1 MLDKKTV
8 INSIESIWQCHSP
21 LTGGKILMVLRVCA
35 GITQTELAEKCELS
49 QGSIM
54 RYENNISDIP
64 VDNAKKIANVLDVDW
79 TIFFCD

>member
-1 MLDKKTV
+1 MLDNETV
-8 INSIESIWQCHSP
+8 IKSIKLLWQSKEP
-21 LTGGKILMVLRVCA
+21 LTKGKILMVLRVCA
-35 GITQTELAEKCELS
+35 GITQIELAEKCELS

-64 VDNAKKIANVLDVDW
+64 VDNAKKIADVLNVDW

>member
-1 MLDKKTV
+1 MLDNETV
-8 INSIESIWQCHSP
+8 IKSIKTLWQSKEP
-21 LTGGKILMVLRVCA
+21 LTKGKILMVLRVCA
-35 GITQTELAEKCELS
+35 GITQIELAEKCELS

-64 VDNAKKIANVLDVDW
+64 VDNAKKIADVLNVDW